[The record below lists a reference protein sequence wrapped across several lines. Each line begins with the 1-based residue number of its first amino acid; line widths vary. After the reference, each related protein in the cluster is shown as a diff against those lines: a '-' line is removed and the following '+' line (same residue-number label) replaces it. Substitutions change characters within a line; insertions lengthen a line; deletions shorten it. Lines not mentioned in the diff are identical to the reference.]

1 MALALQLIAIPVA
14 MVLGIILLS
23 MFNALS
29 VSAFI
34 GGLVVFA
41 VVVTVVF
48 GLVRFARHVDVD
60 AGVDDQELHHQAHYP
75 GEHHQHGTEQSD
87 GTVRD
92 ITSRPN
98 REFPITTQS

>member
-14 MVLGIILLS
+14 MVIGIILIGMS
-23 MFNALS
+23 NALS
-29 VSAFI
+29 VGAFV
-34 GGLVVFA
+34 GGLVVLA
-41 VVVTVVF
+41 VIVTIVY

-60 AGVDDQELHHQAHYP
+60 EGVDDQELHPQAHDQ

-87 GTVRD
+87 GIVRD

-98 REFPITTQS
+98 REFPITTQP